1 MSEPQHEG
9 ITPEEFVKAMRDMKP
24 GLMVASPSGASV
36 SLSAQDSEAIGR
48 AFRELDTQIG
58 ELLHLLGGPYD
69 GDAVSSEEIAI
80 TAAHRRA
87 EEALCDIAPV
97 RERLGWA

>member
-1 MSEPQHEG
+1 MTEPERAG
-9 ITPEEFVKAMRDMKP
+9 ITPEEFVRAMRDMKP
-24 GLMVASPSGASV
+24 DLMVSSPSGASV
-36 SLSAQDSEAIGR
+36 ILSAQDSEAIGR

-87 EEALCDIAPV
+87 EDALCDIAPL
-97 RERLGWA
+97 RDRLGWA